1 MANGSLFNPRTDID
15 LNGLTRPG
23 QQLGAGPID
32 ALHIEQFM
40 GDVEHALSETSVLAN
55 WLPKRS
61 VQGTSTV
68 QNFGIG
74 RTKLGVLVPGLAPEA
89 NPAKVSKVN
98 LTVDTTVIARAAVP
112 LLEQFQTSYDVRSEM
127 ATDHGEEMGEFID
140 QSYFIQAARASL
152 YTQSTFARGG
162 VDLEGH
168 SGGTVQVLDNPDDI
182 HDPAA
187 VYASISTLETNM
199 VKKKADITKGGFII
213 ALNPDAFKSLRD
225 AEQIVNGTYK
235 TADGTQHEGMIFKAY
250 GCPVVRT
257 NNLDLG
263 NVVGHRLSNA
273 GNDNAYDLD
282 MRGLFGVILSP
293 KALLAGETI
302 PLQSHM
308 WFNDEYKTWIM
319 DSWTAYGVTP
329 YRAEFAGSLWT
340 SQPELI
346 IPA

>member
-1 MANGSLFNPRTDID
+1 MPSIFDPEVELT
-15 LNGLTRPG
+15 GLTRPG

-40 GDVEHALSETSVLAN
+40 GDVEHALTEQSVLAH
-55 WLPKRS
+55 WLPKRA
-61 VQGTSTV
+61 VLGTSTV

-74 RTKLGVLVPGLAPEA
+74 RTQLGVLTPGEAPKPD
-89 NPAKVSKVN
+89 NAKMSKVN
-98 LTVDTTVIARAAVP
+98 LTVDTTVIARASVP
-112 LLEQFQTSYDVRSEM
+112 LLEQFQTQYDVRQEM
-127 ATDHGEEMGEFID
+127 ATDHGEEMGDFID

-168 SGGTVQVLDNPDDI
+168 SGGTTEVLTNPNDI

-187 VYASISTLETNM
+187 VYAAISNLETKM
-199 VKKKADITKGGFII
+199 VKKKADITKGNFIV

-225 AEQIVNGTYK
+225 AEQIVNGQYK
-235 TADGTQHEGMIFKAY
+235 TADGTMAEGMIFKAY
-250 GCPVVRT
+250 GCPVVRS
-257 NNLDLG
+257 NNITLG
-263 NVVGHRLSNA
+263 NVVGHKLSNA
-273 GNDNAYDLD
+273 DNGNAYD
-282 MRGLFGVILSP
+282 GNFTNLFGVILSP

-308 WFNDEYKTWIM
+308 WFDDMYKVWVM

-340 SQPELI
+340 AAPTPI
-346 IPA
+346 TPA

>member
-1 MANGSLFNPRTDID
+1 MASLFDPQVD
-15 LNGLTRPG
+15 LDLGGLTRPG

-40 GDVEHALSETSVLAN
+40 GDVEHALTETSVLAN

-74 RTKLGVLVPGLAPEA
+74 RTKLGVLTPGEAPPA
-89 NPAKVSKVN
+89 NAAKVSKVN

-112 LLEQFQTSYDVRSEM
+112 LLEQFQTQYDVRQEM
-127 ATDHGEEMGEFID
+127 AVDHGEEMGEFID

-168 SGGTVQVLDNPDDI
+168 SGGNIEVLDNPLDVN
-182 HDPAA
+182 DPAA
-187 VYASISTLETNM
+187 VYAAISNLETKM
-199 VKKKADITKGGFII
+199 VKKRADITKGGFII
-213 ALNPDAFKSLRD
+213 ALTPDAYKSLRD
-225 AEQIVNGTYK
+225 AEQITNGTYK

-250 GCPVVRT
+250 GCPVVRS

-263 NVVGHRLSNA
+263 NVVGHKLSNA
-273 GNDNAYDLD
+273 DNGNAYDGD
-282 MRGLFGVILSP
+282 FTGLAGVILSP

-329 YRAEFAGSLWT
+329 YRAEFAGSIWT
-340 SQPELI
+340 KAPTLI
-346 IPA
+346 TPA